1 VNLSWRSTNLL
12 FLGCAALQFMTE
24 GHIAAFT
31 PLLLHE
37 MGLSDGEIGVW
48 TGLLFAIMMSTA
60 FPLAP
65 FWGVLA
71 ERFSRR
77 WVVLRSYYFL
87 SAALLVTAWAP
98 DVSFLIPARL
108 LMGLCFGTIGVI
120 LGTQAMLT
128 PPRQLGSAIATIQ
141 AAQPIAASLGPPL
154 GAIAIPLIGL
164 RGLFVADA
172 AINLLGALTL
182 TLLMPEPAER
192 VKKGSV
198 LGRTGE
204 VLRLVW
210 STKPIRWN
218 FSSGLL
224 LRGATSVVDTYLP
237 VRIAQLAADPAAAI
251 GWILGIYGAL
261 TTAATWLAG
270 RVVDRVDPARLYW
283 RVMLFALV
291 VTAGLAV
298 APWLWLLGLFATL
311 RSIPVAFSNTVLF
324 AHIARV
330 LPPELHTPIF
340 SLAPMPRNLGAFL
353 LPLMAASVAGLA
365 PGAALAVGAV
375 AYGGTFL
382 AGLQMS
388 RVTRRSD
395 ARPAREA
402 RQQAGP
408 HDAEPRTLSS

>member
-1 VNLSWRSTNLL
+1 VSLSWRGANVL
-12 FLGCAALQFMTE
+12 FLCCAALQFMSE

-31 PLLLHE
+31 PLLLHDL
-37 MGLSDGEIGVW
+37 GLSDAEVGVW
-48 TGLLFAIMMSTA
+48 TGLLFAIMMSMA

-108 LMGLCFGTIGVI
+108 LMGLCFGTVGVI

-128 PPRQLGSAIATIQ
+128 PPRQLGSAIATVQ
-141 AAQPIAASLGPPL
+141 AAMPISASLGPPL
-154 GAIAIPLIGL
+154 GALAIPFIGL
-164 RGLFVADA
+164 RGLFVVDA
-172 AINLLGALTL
+172 AINLLAAVAL
-182 TLLMPEPAER
+182 TLLMPEPAQH

-198 LGRTGE
+198 LARTGE
-204 VLRLVW
+204 VLKLVW
-210 STKPIRWN
+210 TTKPIRWN

-237 VRIAQLAADPAAAI
+237 VRISQLAADPAAAI

-270 RVVDRVDPARLYW
+270 RIVDRVDPSKLYW
-283 RVMLFALV
+283 RVMLFASL
-291 VTAGLAV
+291 VTAGMAV
-298 APWLWLLGLFATL
+298 APALWLLGLLAAL
-311 RSIPVAFSNTVLF
+311 RSVPVAFSNTVLF

-353 LPLMAASVAGLA
+353 LPLLAAAVAGLA
-365 PGAALAVGAV
+365 PGAALVVGA
-375 AYGGTFL
+375 AGYGGTFL
-382 AGLQMS
+382 TGLQMS
-388 RVTRRSD
+388 RITDKRATGRDGDTASGRHAGRR
-395 ARPAREA
+395 E
-402 RQQAGP
+402 
-408 HDAEPRTLSS
+408 